1 MIDSVGFLVVLITI
15 HVQVAEAFCGLGGFE
30 QLFWSQTIV
39 PTVSEIV
46 SAFVPGVSFPARER
60 SAVQAFTGDCLFSR

>member
-1 MIDSVGFLVVLITI
+1 MSKWLKPSVV
-15 HVQVAEAFCGLGGFE
+15 CGAGGVGGFE

-46 SAFVPGVSFPARER
+46 LAFVPGVSFPARER
-60 SAVQAFTGDCLFSR
+60 STVQAFTGDCLFSR